1 MDLGACKSFDEK
13 VCGHFSPLSARGGL
27 SFKFSRFYRSAK
39 NEVFRFGEFSIAGGN
54 ARAAETGDGRRKM
67 VSSFRGRL
75 KGFSAAGYEKTP
87 RPSACEVLVSGGR
100 RGIRTLD
107 ALNGH
112 AAFPG
117 RYNQPLCH
125 PSMMCS
131 AVSCSAVV
139 KAFLQVGQVPETEK
153 QEYTKERKVCH
164 E

>member
-1 MDLGACKSFDEK
+1 MPEFFEK
-13 VCGHFSPLSARGGL
+13 V
-27 SFKFSRFYRSAK
+27 KK
-39 NEVFRFGEFSIAGGN
+39 
-54 ARAAETGDGRRKM
+54 
-67 VSSFRGRL
+67 RL
-75 KGFSAAGYEKTP
+75 KKKLQTACGMCRDAAARMKKGRKP
-87 RPSACEVLVSGGR
+87 KLPAFLNLGGR
-100 RGIRTLD
+100 GGIRTLD
-107 ALNGH
+107 TEFPY

-139 KAFLQVGQVPETEK
+139 KALLQVGQVPETEK